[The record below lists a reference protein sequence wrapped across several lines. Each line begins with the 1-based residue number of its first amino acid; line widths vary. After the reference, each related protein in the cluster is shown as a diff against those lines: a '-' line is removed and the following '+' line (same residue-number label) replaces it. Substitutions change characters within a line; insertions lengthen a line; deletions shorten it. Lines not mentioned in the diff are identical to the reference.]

1 MFVNHLCGKLRAF
14 TLIELLVVIA
24 IIALLLSVL
33 LPALKK
39 AKAQAQMMICTS
51 NMTQIGRAAYL
62 YAEDNETFVPR
73 GGQAG
78 TWFKCFLPYV
88 GGTIDTKDY
97 RNVKI
102 YRCQSFPD
110 KQQTVCFVVSSWTF
124 DSKTDMTGHEITAP
138 TKLSVFKHPM
148 TTVYMA
154 ENEEGPWRPIIED
167 ENDPDIQ
174 RLDVW
179 NPGHLPTSNGTDIT
193 NGRRIAQ
200 KRHRD
205 GGNYLFL
212 DWHVEYIP
220 SKDMSVRYWRD
231 K

>member
-1 MFVNHLCGKLRAF
+1 MSATVRVRGF

-24 IIALLLSVL
+24 IIALLLSLL

-39 AKAQAQMMICTS
+39 AKEHARMTVCMS
-51 NMTQIGRAAYL
+51 NQEQIGIAAYL
-62 YAEDNETFVPR
+62 YTEDNDSYIPR
-73 GGQAG
+73 GGQFG
-78 TWFKCFLPYV
+78 TWFQCFLPYV
-88 GGTIDTKDY
+88 GHREDTSDY

-102 YRCQSFPD
+102 YRCLSFPD
-110 KQQTVCFVVSSWTF
+110 KRQTVCYVVSSWTF

-138 TKLSVFKHPM
+138 TRLSTFSYPM

-154 ENEEGPWRPIIED
+154 DNEEGPWRPVIE
-167 ENDPDIQ
+167 EETDPDIQ

-179 NPGHLPTSNGTDIT
+179 SLNHLPDSDTEDIT
-193 NGRRIAQ
+193 NGRRVARS
-200 KRHRD
+200 RHRQ
-205 GGNYLFL
+205 GCNYMFL

-220 SKDMSVRYWRD
+220 TEKMSIEYWRD